1 MVMRFLLMILLF
13 AATTVGVHAGE
24 ISGCDS
30 QLADSL
36 VSLWRVRTPD
46 AVEGIWQV
54 AGMRSVIAVV
64 SDGRDNYKIFA
75 VDVDAPSVMPGTV
88 LGFARPT
95 AKADTYDAKI
105 FTKALPN
112 GKMAKKADFLLTVHP
127 ESGRLTMRHYYRGVA
142 VRIWRSLPYL
152 TGARLGMRDTRP
164 EDIDGWL
171 RLWPIPVKPP
181 VPVIL

>member
-1 MVMRFLLMILLF
+1 MRLLF
-13 AATTVGVHAGE
+13 LIMLFAVTSVGALAGE
-24 ISGCDS
+24 VPGCDS

-36 VSLWRVRTPD
+36 VRLWRARTPD

-54 AGMRSVIAVV
+54 AGMRSVVAVV
-64 SDGRDNYKIFA
+64 SDGRDNYKILA
-75 VDVDAPSVMPGTV
+75 VDVDAPAVMPGCV
-88 LGFARPT
+88 LGYARPT
-95 AKADTYDAKI
+95 AKADTYDAKM

-112 GKMAKKADFLLTVHP
+112 GKMSKKADFLLTVHP

-152 TGARLGMRDTRP
+152 AGARLGMRDTRP

-171 RLWPIPVKPP
+171 RLWPAPLKPP
-181 VPVIL
+181 VPTIL